1 MKHNTT
7 RLHYLIIIL
16 ITVLTLLL
24 FFGVFVQLKYDINLI
39 EDAKY
44 SLPNSQEEQE
54 YMKEKGYIIYSPD
67 SNAPPLSYIDKT
79 TGSYEGLI
87 IDYMSSIS
95 IESGMTVVCN
105 PLPWGEI
112 FEKIKRG
119 DVDTS
124 DIYRTDKREEDFLF
138 TQPIYSMAGSVVVTD
153 KRFKDLK
160 DLVGCKVAVIKDDYA
175 KEILEDSS
183 GGFVLVTVKNIED
196 GLDSL
201 ESGDVDAIAGDAP
214 VIDFL
219 LNKRENKNSFYT
231 LDETLFEK
239 DVTFGVNKESEILL
253 NILNKTILRL
263 KKKDVLVKAQ

>member
-24 FFGVFVQLKYDINLI
+24 FFGVFVQLKYDINFI
-39 EDAKY
+39 EYAKY
-44 SLPNSQEEQE
+44 SLPYSQEEQE

-112 FEKIKRG
+112 FEKIKLTR
-119 DVDTS
+119 
-124 DIYRTDKREEDFLF
+124 
-138 TQPIYSMAGSVVVTD
+138 
-153 KRFKDLK
+153 
-160 DLVGCKVAVIKDDYA
+160 
-175 KEILEDSS
+175 
-183 GGFVLVTVKNIED
+183 
-196 GLDSL
+196 
-201 ESGDVDAIAGDAP
+201 
-214 VIDFL
+214 
-219 LNKRENKNSFYT
+219 
-231 LDETLFEK
+231 
-239 DVTFGVNKESEILL
+239 
-253 NILNKTILRL
+253 
-263 KKKDVLVKAQ
+263 